1 MYYKLLQNGQ
11 TVRIVERQ
19 SFLRWQD
26 KNGMLVPCD
35 AEYANGILGTDG
47 VAYHVEGLP
56 EIPLAGIETV
66 QEIDRAEYIALADAL
81 GVEVEP
87 KIEDVPILRTQL
99 REQTERNEFIED
111 CLLEMSE
118 AVYG

>member
-11 TVRIVERQ
+11 AVRLVERQ
-19 SFLRWQD
+19 SFLRWQERH
-26 KNGMLVPCD
+26 GMLVPCD

-47 VAYHVEGLP
+47 VAYHVDGLP

-81 GVEVEP
+81 GVEIKP
-87 KIEDVPILRTQL
+87 KIEDVPILRAKIDRQQADIDYLAMMT
-99 REQTERNEFIED
+99 D
-111 CLLEMSE
+111 VEMEENS
-118 AVYG
+118 

>member
-11 TVRIVERQ
+11 AVRIVERQ

-26 KNGMLVPCD
+26 KHGMLVPCD
-35 AEYANGILGTDG
+35 EEYASGILGTDG
-47 VAYHVEGLP
+47 VAYQVDGLP

-81 GVEVEP
+81 GVEVKP
-87 KIEDVPILRTQL
+87 KVEDVPILRAQIARQQADIDYLAMMT
-99 REQTERNEFIED
+99 D
-111 CLLEMSE
+111 VEMEES
-118 AVYG
+118 A

>member
-11 TVRIVERQ
+11 VVRVVERQ
-19 SFLRWQD
+19 SFLRWQE
-26 KNGMLVPCD
+26 KHGMLVPCD
-35 AEYANGILGTDG
+35 EAYASGILGTDG
-47 VAYHVEGLP
+47 VAYHVDGLT

-81 GVEVEP
+81 GVEIEP
-87 KIEDVPILRTQL
+87 KIEDVPILRAQL
-99 REQTERNEFIED
+99 QAQSERNDFIED